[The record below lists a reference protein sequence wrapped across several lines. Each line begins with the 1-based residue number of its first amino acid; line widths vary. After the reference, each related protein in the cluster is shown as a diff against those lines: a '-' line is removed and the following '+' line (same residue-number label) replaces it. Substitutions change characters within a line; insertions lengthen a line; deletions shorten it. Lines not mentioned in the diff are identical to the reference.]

1 MSTSTAPSPTPG
13 LQSQQTSAIIADHLR
28 ERVVDGTFAPGSQ
41 MNEARIAGDFQVSR
55 GPVREALQRLVQ
67 EGLLESRRNRGV
79 FVREL
84 TDEDA
89 AEIFAA
95 REVLECAAAAI
106 IAAKP
111 AAERASIASTLSA
124 VVAELRSA
132 VAAGDD
138 ARALRLDHHFH
149 SRFVES
155 AGNSRLARAYT
166 TIATESLIC
175 SSHAVG
181 AHAPL
186 GDFGAHHQ
194 TLVELTERGD
204 IEGIHEAVHRHLTH
218 PETKSSEA

>member
-1 MSTSTAPSPTPG
+1 MSAAATLG

-28 ERVVDGTFAPGSQ
+28 EQVIDGSFAPGAQ
-41 MNEARIAGDFQVSR
+41 LNEARIAADYEVSR

-95 REVLECAAAAI
+95 REVLECAAAAV

-111 AAERASIASTLSA
+111 PAERASIASALSA
-124 VVAELRSA
+124 VVAELHEA
-132 VAAGDD
+132 AHAGDEI
-138 ARALRLDHHFH
+138 RALRLDHAFH
-149 SRFVES
+149 RRFVES
-155 AGNSRLARAYT
+155 AGNSRLSRAYS

-175 SSHAVG
+175 TSHAIG
-181 AHAPL
+181 AHPAL
-186 GDFGAHHQ
+186 GDFSTHHEE
-194 TLVELTERGD
+194 LVRLTEQGD
-204 IEGIHEAVHRHLTH
+204 IEGIHEAVHRHLT
-218 PETKSSEA
+218 PRTA